1 MVRAASG
8 LLVFA
13 MRTVVRMML
22 PLAHEIRRE
31 ASGALRDRADR
42 EVCHLLDQGWRHL
55 RHDHLRD
62 RFGGLDLPDA
72 RMSPRLVTALAAALG
87 AVAGCLVADAVER
100 RRAEAR
106 TLTDD
111 DMRKL
116 ARDA

>member
-1 MVRAASG
+1 MN
-8 LLVFA
+8 
-13 MRTVVRMML
+13 
-22 PLAHEIRRE
+22 
-31 ASGALRDRADR
+31 
-42 EVCHLLDQGWRHL
+42 
-55 RHDHLRD
+55 
-62 RFGGLDLPDA
+62 
-72 RMSPRLVTALAAALG
+72 PRLVTALAAALG